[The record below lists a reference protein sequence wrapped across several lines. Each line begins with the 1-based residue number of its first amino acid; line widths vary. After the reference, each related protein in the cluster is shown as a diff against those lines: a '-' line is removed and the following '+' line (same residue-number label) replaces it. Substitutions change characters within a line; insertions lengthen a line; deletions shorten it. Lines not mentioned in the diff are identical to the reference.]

1 MPSPLGEGSP
11 AGPDEGRV
19 YRGTPI
25 ADGNSKAAPHQS
37 AVGAAD
43 SSPPSGEA
51 MLTQSTNDP

>member
-1 MPSPLGEGSP
+1 MPSPLEEGGP

-25 ADGNSKAAPHQS
+25 ADGNGKAAPHPS

-43 SSPPSGEA
+43 SPPSGEA

>member
-1 MPSPLGEGSP
+1 MLSPLGEGGP

-25 ADGNSKAAPHQS
+25 ADGNGKAGTHPS

-43 SSPPSGEA
+43 SFPLGGSHA
-51 MLTQSTNDP
+51 HTKYK

>member
-1 MPSPLGEGSP
+1 MPFPLEEGGP

-19 YRGTPI
+19 YCGTPI
-25 ADGNSKAAPHQS
+25 ADGNGKAAPHQS

-43 SSPPSGEA
+43 SFPLGEA

>member
-1 MPSPLGEGSP
+1 MPSPLGEGGP

-25 ADGNSKAAPHQS
+25 ADGNGKAAPHQS

-43 SSPPSGEA
+43 GFPLGGSHA
-51 MLTQSTNDP
+51 HTKYK